1 MKTVSFQQ
9 FTVTKS
15 PALNFHDAL
24 EYCREQGVNRLVVEP
39 GVYEV
44 DALLGSQR
52 NLAISNH
59 GHNGPKRIA
68 AVIENME
75 DFEIDFSGSTLVCSG
90 IMTPIAIL
98 NSRNITIRNLKLKN
112 PTVPMVEC
120 RVTGCGGDYVD
131 VECLHGRENVTLR
144 NGSLFGEYPCSM
156 LAQVNTNIEVDG
168 TTGEI
173 AAGTTDHTLG
183 TPCAE
188 LRFEAL
194 DENHLRIFGVM
205 RKPPVG
211 NVLVFTCVRRVG
223 AAIFCQHSHNLRF
236 DHVDI
241 CSCYGMGLLAQI
253 CSDISLNSFNT
264 VREDGCLCTASADAT
279 HFVNCSG
286 LITVE
291 NSTFVGQMDDAL
303 NIHGIYTRILD
314 KGEDWVLVR

>member
-9 FTVTKS
+9 FSTTKY

-24 EYCREQGVNRLVVEP
+24 AYCREQGVNRLVVEP

-44 DALLGSQR
+44 DALLCSQR

-75 DFEIDFSGSTLVCSG
+75 NFEIDFSGSTLVCSG

-144 NGSLFGEYPCSM
+144 NGSLNGLSGNQRFSCRNIMGRRNIDQLLGIPGDLPCQLTDGFSAFAENLQELQGCQ
-156 LAQVNTNIEVDG
+156 LAVARGHMFQ
-168 TTGEI
+168 
-173 AAGTTDHTLG
+173 
-183 TPCAE
+183 
-188 LRFEAL
+188 
-194 DENHLRIFGVM
+194 ENDM
-205 RKPPVG
+205 
-211 NVLVFTCVRRVG
+211 
-223 AAIFCQHSHNLRF
+223 A
-236 DHVDI
+236 
-241 CSCYGMGLLAQI
+241 
-253 CSDISLNSFNT
+253 
-264 VREDGCLCTASADAT
+264 
-279 HFVNCSG
+279 
-286 LITVE
+286 
-291 NSTFVGQMDDAL
+291 
-303 NIHGIYTRILD
+303 
-314 KGEDWVLVR
+314 